1 MINGYNKYLDIFENY
16 LNKTLPSLTND
27 TPQILSDGIKYAVA
41 DGGKRVR
48 PVLCL
53 AAAECLG
60 VDVKSVLNYALAIEL
75 IHSYSLVHDDLPAM
89 DNDDYRRGKLSTHK
103 KFGEANG
110 ILIGDALLNLAF
122 ETCFLKDEL
131 TVNDC
136 KAVKLIG
143 EYSGAKGMIAG
154 QVLDLLDEKSND
166 LREETLYSIYVN
178 KTAKLI
184 TLPLLIASALS
195 GNKYFDE
202 FENFGYNLGVMFQ
215 ITDDIMDVEGSF
227 DLIGKTPN
235 KDIQSGKFTSI
246 KVFGLDGAK
255 KMAKK
260 HYENC
265 KNILT
270 KIPNADFLNDF
281 TDYMFLRKK

>member
-154 QVLDLLDEKSND
+154 QVLDLLNEKSND